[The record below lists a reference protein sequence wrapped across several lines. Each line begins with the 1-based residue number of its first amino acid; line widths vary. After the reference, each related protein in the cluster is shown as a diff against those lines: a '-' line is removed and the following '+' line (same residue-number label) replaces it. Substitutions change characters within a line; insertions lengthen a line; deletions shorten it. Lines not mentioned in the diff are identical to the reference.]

1 MRRAFHICVAVLWL
15 GAVGHGAQQ
24 RGSDAGAGPAQ
35 AGTPSASDYV
45 GTWSGSW
52 EGGGTGGFV
61 LTLEMAEGGKLG
73 GRVSVTGEP
82 TYNATLKT
90 VAFEGKKMTA
100 TYDFPPDPQIGI
112 VLAAAFEG
120 SSANGTWSAR
130 QNGATTEVASG
141 TWTVK
146 KK

>member
-1 MRRAFHICVAVLWL
+1 VRRALHICAAVLLL
-15 GAVGHGAQQ
+15 GAVCPAAQP

-35 AGTPSASDYV
+35 TGAPSMSDYV

-61 LTLEMAEGGKLG
+61 LTLEMAEGSKLG

-82 TYNATLKT
+82 TYDATLKT

-112 VLAAAFEG
+112 VLVATFEG

-130 QNGATTEVASG
+130 QNGATTDVASG